1 MTFQSFSL
9 LERDFRDFHSQDL
22 LWRFG
27 SLTTTYCNTLQHMFL
42 PARAWHQKV
51 SHSRLC
57 YGSLFVWVQ
66 RTSIHCNT
74 LQQTATHCNTLQHT
88 ATHCNT
94 LQHTCPP
101 TWAWHRRVL
110 HLRLS
115 YESPFL
121 WLQHTA
127 THCNTLQHTATHMS
141 TCSSV
146 TSKSFT
152 FEAFVWKPVS
162 LIATHCNTLQHTE
175 RHIST
180 CSSVTSKIFTFEALL
195 CRRLCSLIC
204 NLQSSGTKRCV
215 AVCCSVLQRVAVC
228 CRMLQCAA
236 V

>member
-152 FEAFVWKPVS
+152 FEA
-162 LIATHCNTLQHTE
+162 
-175 RHIST
+175 
-180 CSSVTSKIFTFEALL
+180 LL
-195 CRRLCSLIC
+195 CRRLFSLIC
-204 NLQSSGTKRCV
+204 NLQSSATKRCV